1 MSGIE
6 RLHDI
11 MTRLRDPEKGCP
23 WDREQTLESLKP
35 CLLEE
40 THELLAAMDR
50 PEDKANYVEELGDV
64 LLHWEQIKQM
74 EHKKEA
80 RHSALDG
87 VPAALPALLK
97 AQRTQEKAARVG
109 FDWKDADGPMEK
121 IEEELSELKAEIAA
135 RKSDKPADSDKVKGE
150 LGDLV
155 FAVCN
160 LARHLKVDAES
171 AAELSTSKFSRRF
184 RAVEAGAKAQ
194 GRSLKDMTLAEM
206 DELWNEAK
214 KHDDD

>member
-1 MSGIE
+1 MR
-6 RLHDI
+6 RLLTKKWFI
-11 MTRLRDPEKGCP
+11 VLIAVLLIIGTVVFGAFPGSPLNKA
-23 WDREQTLESLKP
+23 LKP
-35 CLLEE
+35 VGSVAGPFQRAVMSTGNTLSDFW
-40 THELLAAMDR
+40 AA
-50 PEDKANYVEELGDV
+50 
-64 LLHWEQIKQM
+64 IT
-74 EHKKEA
+74 
-80 RHSALDG
+80 DG
-87 VPAALPALLK
+87 IAI
-97 AQRTQEKAARVG
+97 RNEN
-109 FDWKDADGPMEK
+109 E
-121 IEEELSELKAEIAA
+121 ELKAEIAA
-135 RKSDKPADSDKVKGE
+135 RKSDKPADSDKVKEE